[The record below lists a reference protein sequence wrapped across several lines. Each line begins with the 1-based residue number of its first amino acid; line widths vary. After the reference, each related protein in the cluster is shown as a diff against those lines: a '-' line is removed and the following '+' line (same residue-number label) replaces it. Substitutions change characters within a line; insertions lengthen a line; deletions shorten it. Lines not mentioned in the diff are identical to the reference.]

1 MPGGVLGFGYG
12 FGFGFCLSP
21 VRLPDRPS
29 VRPSVGR
36 SVCVSVRACVFGCLG
51 LALMEASGNVVV
63 LEGCRVPWVR
73 AGLGFWVFLS

>member
-1 MPGGVLGFGYG
+1 MGSWVSGMALGLGFVCRRSV
-12 FGFGFCLSP
+12 CLT
-21 VRLPDRPS
+21 

-73 AGLGFWVFLS
+73 AGLGSWVFLS